1 MTIVHA
7 PELFTPRKR
16 WPSPRITAYLLAN
29 PDVCP
34 AILAADLG
42 HTESWIRMVQRKL
55 GLRKLTSPSAYR
67 KPSKELGSCLN
78 Q

>member
-1 MTIVHA
+1 MNVHA

-16 WPSPRITAYLLAN
+16 WPPPKIAAHLLAN

-42 HTESWIRMVQRKL
+42 YQESWIRMVQRKL
-55 GLRKLTSPSAYR
+55 RIRKLTSPSAYR
-67 KPSKELGSCLN
+67 KPRTKP
-78 Q
+78 